1 MAFNLGLDKLQP
13 MLEKIAKLPSHY
25 RTAVVVAIPLVL
37 GLGYYQLLHS
47 GSQEELVRLRAQEQ
61 SLQRKLNEVRSVAA
75 NLGKFEEEIAALE
88 AELGEALRQLPNSKE
103 LPGLLTDISTLG
115 KKAGLEFKAFR
126 PQTEVN
132 KGFYAEVPIEI
143 EFTGS
148 YHQVASFFDR
158 IAKLDRI
165 VNIGD
170 LNMTIGS
177 EGLDQT
183 VLKVSGRAVTFRFVE
198 GGGA

>member
-1 MAFNLGLDKLQP
+1 MALNLGLDKLQP
-13 MLEKIAKLPSHY
+13 TIEKIGKLPSHY
-25 RTAVVVAIPLVL
+25 RMAIVLAIPIVL
-37 GLGYYQLLHS
+37 GLGYYQFLHR
-47 GSQEELVRLRAQEQ
+47 GSREELTRLRAQQQ

-75 NLGKFEEEIAALE
+75 NLSRFEQEIASLE
-88 AELGEALRQLPNSKE
+88 TELGEALRQLPNSKE

-143 EFTGS
+143 EFTGR
-148 YHQVASFFDR
+148 YHQVATFFDR
-158 IAKLDRI
+158 ISKLDRI
-165 VNIGD
+165 VNVGD
-170 LNMTIGS
+170 LNMSVDS
-177 EGLDQT
+177 EGLEST

>member
-1 MAFNLGLDKLQP
+1 MALNLGLDKLQP
-13 MLEKIAKLPSHY
+13 IIEKIGKLPSHY
-25 RTAVVVAIPLVL
+25 RTAIIVAIPLVL
-37 GLGYYQLLHS
+37 GLGYYQLLHR
-47 GSQEELVRLRAQEQ
+47 GSQEELTRLQAQQQ

-75 NLGKFEEEIAALE
+75 NLSRFEEEITALE
-88 AELGEALRQLPNSKE
+88 TELGEALRQLPNSKE

-143 EFTGS
+143 EFTGT

-158 IAKLDRI
+158 ISKLDRI
-165 VNIGD
+165 VNVGD
-170 LNMTIGS
+170 LNMTVGS

-183 VLKVSGRAVTFRFVE
+183 ILKVTGRAVTFRFVE

>member
-1 MAFNLGLDKLQP
+1 MALNFGLEKLQP
-13 MLEKIAKLPSHY
+13 AIEKIGKLPRHY
-25 RTAVVVAIPLVL
+25 RLAVILAIPLVL
-37 GLGYYQLLHS
+37 GLGYYQLLHR
-47 GSQEELVRLRAQEQ
+47 GSQEELMRLEAQQQ

-75 NLGKFEEEIAALE
+75 NLSKFEEEITALE
-88 AELGEALRQLPNSKE
+88 TELGEALRQLPNSKE

-143 EFTGS
+143 EFTGT
-148 YHQVASFFDR
+148 YHQVAVFFDR
-158 IAKLDRI
+158 ISKLDRI
-165 VNIGD
+165 VNVGD
-170 LNMTIGS
+170 LNMTVGS